1 MAKDRRTNQKP
12 VPDDLKKLLN
22 SKQLATFRESRYFGW
37 KLKFVR
43 MPLFQEPVFVVYN
56 ARYGLIGIL
65 DPDGH
70 INMELELDVRSTEPE
85 QEQQPLQEQPLPE
98 TSPWM
103 EKRRGMAPIRDHL
116 DELLNQ
122 KQVSTLQK
130 IEKFGWQLNF
140 VRQPLFEQPVAVII
154 SPKGDKLATLE
165 LDGRIKLLPG
175 SDVRKEAFAETAES
189 AQPVPASESKHAV

>member
-1 MAKDRRTNQKP
+1 MAKDRRTKQKSI
-12 VPDDLKKLLN
+12 PDDVKKLLN

-37 KLKFVR
+37 RLKFVR
-43 MPLFQEPVFVVYN
+43 MPLFQEPVVVVYN
-56 ARYGLIGIL
+56 ATYGLIGIL

-70 INMELELDVRSTEPE
+70 INMELELNVRSTESE
-85 QEQQPLQEQPLPE
+85 QEQSPLQQSPQ
-98 TSPWM
+98 TAPWM
-103 EKRRGMAPIRDHL
+103 EKRKGTALIRDNL

-122 KQVSTLQK
+122 KQLSTLQK

-165 LDGRIKLLPG
+165 LDGRIKPLPG
-175 SDVRKEAFAETAES
+175 PDVRKEASAEQAQV
-189 AQPVPASESKHAV
+189 AQPVPASEREQAV